1 MTNEDEIMS
10 AAEFFG
16 ELESGEK
23 SPSRTCRPR
32 GKKSE
37 NGFFS
42 EIKVKMAMRAHGVS
56 RARALEIIANRE
68 DGKDASKDGVAHG
81 GGTNFRADETIM
93 TAEEFFA

>member
-1 MTNEDEIMS
+1 MTNEDEIMA

-16 ELESGEK
+16 EIDNGKKDS
-23 SPSRTCRPR
+23 SSACRTR

-37 NGFFS
+37 KELFS
-42 EIKVKMAMRAHGVS
+42 KIKVKMVMRAHGVS